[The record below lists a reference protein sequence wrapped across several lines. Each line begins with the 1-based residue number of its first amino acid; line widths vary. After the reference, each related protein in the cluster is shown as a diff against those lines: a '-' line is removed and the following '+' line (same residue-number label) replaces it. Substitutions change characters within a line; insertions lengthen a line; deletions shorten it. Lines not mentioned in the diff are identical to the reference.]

1 MKWLTDWH
9 DWQLVVM
16 VVLSCW
22 PSSQHPERQIH
33 EQKCNCNVRFYAW
46 HKTCLVLFYLFFQ
59 VEENAVLR
67 DTAWVSF
74 GGNTILTKYSVK
86 TVTVSLIRF
95 FDVFFVIR
103 TAYLSQPRTKI
114 FIHDLAY
121 TCFFF
126 PALGP
131 SFIFLL
137 QILIGLLCYW
147 LDCVDSFSR
156 VLATVKTLLN
166 PFTVVI
172 CESISYSGL
181 IDWSV
186 AYLPLSWVCFAF
198 LFSRQVLILLR
209 FFSTETAEMFPK
221 NVVSV

>member
-1 MKWLTDWH
+1 MMIWLTR
-9 DWQLVVM
+9 V
-16 VVLSCW
+16 
-22 PSSQHPERQIH
+22 
-33 EQKCNCNVRFYAW
+33 
-46 HKTCLVLFYLFFQ
+46 
-59 VEENAVLR
+59 
-67 DTAWVSF
+67 
-74 GGNTILTKYSVK
+74 
-86 TVTVSLIRF
+86 
-95 FDVFFVIR
+95 
-103 TAYLSQPRTKI
+103 
-114 FIHDLAY
+114 
-121 TCFFF
+121 FF

-147 LDCVDSFSR
+147 LDCADSFSR